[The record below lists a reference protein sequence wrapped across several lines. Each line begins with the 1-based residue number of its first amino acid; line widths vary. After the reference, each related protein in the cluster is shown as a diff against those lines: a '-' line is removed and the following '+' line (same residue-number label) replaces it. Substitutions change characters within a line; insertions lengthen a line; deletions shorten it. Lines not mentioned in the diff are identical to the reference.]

1 MIVKRIAPHSAI
13 ITTLKRYGTVDVG
26 FIATQIGRNSN
37 EVEGYVQSLANA
49 GVVRYHDDIV
59 SLIETSKTHTAD

>member
-26 FIATQIGRNSN
+26 FIASNIGRNPS
-37 EVEGYVQSLANA
+37 EVESYVQSLANA
-49 GVVRYHDDIV
+49 GVVRLHDGAV
-59 SLIETSKTHTAD
+59 SLIETFSTHSGN

>member
-26 FIATQIGRNSN
+26 FIASQLGRNSN

>member
-26 FIATQIGRNSN
+26 FIATRLGRNSN

>member
-13 ITTLKRYGTVDVG
+13 ITTLKRYGTVDVD

-37 EVEGYVQSLANA
+37 EVESYLQSLANA
-49 GVVRYHDDIV
+49 GVVRRQNDIV
-59 SLIETSKTHTAD
+59 SLIEVPKTHTA

>member
-26 FIATQIGRNSN
+26 FIATQIGRNSS
-37 EVEGYVQSLANA
+37 EVENYVQSLANA
-49 GVVRYHDDIV
+49 GVVRRQDGIV
-59 SLIETSKTHTAD
+59 SLIETSKTHTAN

>member
-26 FIATQIGRNSN
+26 FIATQLGRNSN

>member
-13 ITTLKRYGTVDVG
+13 ITTLKRYGTVDVD

-37 EVEGYVQSLANA
+37 EVENYVQSLANA
-49 GVVRYHDDIV
+49 GVVRRHNGVV
-59 SLIETSKTHTAD
+59 SLLETSKMDPTN

>member
-26 FIATQIGRNSN
+26 FIASQIGRNSN
-37 EVEGYVQSLANA
+37 EVESYLQSLASA
-49 GVVRYHDDIV
+49 GVVRRQNDIV
-59 SLIETSKTHTAD
+59 SLIEASKMNSAD

>member
-26 FIATQIGRNSN
+26 FIATQIGRNSS

>member
-13 ITTLKRYGTVDVG
+13 VSTLKRYGTVDVD

-37 EVEGYVQSLANA
+37 EVESYVQSLANA
-49 GVVRYHDDIV
+49 GVVRSHNGIV
-59 SLIETSKTHTAD
+59 SLIETSKTHPAH